1 MAGSG
6 GKGRNTRGKN
16 FTSPYADDHELPR
29 YKAQRLK
36 GAYTGTEIAER
47 KVTIP
52 GFSQV
57 KLTVLVLNVYTN
69 TRDRVVVKIR
79 VVKIHAL
86 KINPLKK
93 YPEEGKEYVVY
104 PHQLGMV

>member
-1 MAGSG
+1 MPGSG

-29 YKAQRLK
+29 HKAQRLK
-36 GAYTGTEIAER
+36 GKYTGTEIVER
-47 KVTIP
+47 KVTIS

-57 KLTVLVLNVYTN
+57 KLTVVVLNVYTN
-69 TRDRVVVKIR
+69 ARERVVVKIK
-79 VVKIHAL
+79 VIKIHGL
-86 KINPLKK
+86 KINPLKT

-104 PHQLGMV
+104 PHQLGME